1 MHTNKASRAGDKRSQ
16 LKLQPILI
24 ARLNSTKN
32 IIQLKTWRKATY
44 LPITFVNRKEIEN
57 GSEKSQKLCFKALS
71 KKALVIKLRVRVKK
85 FIKGGYYVPSR

>member
-1 MHTNKASRAGDKRSQ
+1 MHTNKASSAGDKRSQ

-32 IIQLKTWRKATY
+32 IIQQKTWRKATS

-57 GSEKSQKLCFKALS
+57 GSESSQKLCSKALL
-71 KKALVIKLRVRVKK
+71 KKALL
-85 FIKGGYYVPSR
+85 SNCELE